1 MKVPTWQAFSVVA
14 AAVLL
19 GACGAE
25 KKDDTADAQPAAV
38 RAVPVASVAVTAQT
52 RAVGVLAPRDE
63 IRLAFKVGG
72 VVDSVRV
79 EAGDIVRKGQV
90 LAELKRAEVDA
101 AVSQAAEGVE
111 KARRDLERARQLRI
125 DEVATEE
132 QVQDLTTAY
141 NVARSNV
148 DAARFNARFARI
160 EAPADGIVFERMVEG
175 GELVQPGQPVIVL
188 GSTASGWVVRVGLA
202 DRPVMVLGS
211 TASGWVVRVGLAD
224 RDVVRMEPGAPAQV
238 TFDAFPGRAFEGKVT
253 RIGAAADRVTGTFE
267 VEIEVQ
273 PQGARFARG
282 LVAKVALPLS
292 PLPDVAPS
300 ATVVPVTALVEAD
313 GQRATVYVLDR
324 EKNVARRKDVTLGPL
339 LGEQVIVTAGLVTGE
354 SVITDGA
361 AWLTD
366 GRSVRVVTDDRG

>member
-1 MKVPTWQAFSVVA
+1 VKRPAWQVVFIVA

-19 GACGAE
+19 GACGAD
-25 KKDDTADAQPAAV
+25 KKDDAADVQPAAV
-38 RAVPVASVAVTAQT
+38 RSVPVASVAVAAQT

-79 EAGDIVRKGQV
+79 ESGDIVRKGQV

-101 AVSQAAEGVE
+101 TVSQAAEGVE
-111 KARRDLERARQLRI
+111 KARRDLERARQLRK

-141 NVARSNV
+141 NVAHSNL

-160 EAPADGIVFERMVEG
+160 EAPVDGIVFERMIES
-175 GELVQPGQPVIVL
+175 GELVQPGQPVVVV
-188 GSTASGWVVRVGLA
+188 GST
-202 DRPVMVLGS
+202 D
-211 TASGWVVRVGLAD
+211 SGWVVRVGLAD
-224 RDVVRMEPGAPAQV
+224 RDIVRIETGAPAQV
-238 TFDAFPGRAFEGKVT
+238 TFDAFPGRAFAGKVT

-267 VEIEVQ
+267 VEVEVN

-282 LVAKVALPLS
+282 LVAKVDLPLS
-292 PLPDVAPS
+292 QLPDVAPN
-300 ATVVPVTALVEAD
+300 ATVVPITALVEAD
-313 GQRATVYVLDR
+313 GQHATVYVLDR
-324 EKNVARRKDVTLGPL
+324 AKNVARRKDVTLGPL
-339 LGEQVIVTAGLVTGE
+339 LGEQVIVTAGLVPGE
-354 SVITDGA
+354 PVITDGA

-366 GRSVRVVTDDRG
+366 GRSVHVVTDDRG

>member
-1 MKVPTWQAFSVVA
+1 MKQPAWKVLPVVA
-14 AAVLL
+14 VAALL
-19 GACGAE
+19 GACSAE
-25 KKDDTADAQPAAV
+25 KNDDTADSQPAAV
-38 RAVPVASVAVTAQT
+38 RTVAVASVAVTAQT

-63 IRLAFKVGG
+63 FRLAFKVGG

-79 EAGDIVRKGQV
+79 ESGDIVRKGQV

-101 AVSQAAEGVE
+101 VVSQASEGAE
-111 KARRDLERARQLRI
+111 KARRDLQRARQLRI

-141 NVARSNV
+141 NVARSNL

-160 EAPADGIVFERMVEG
+160 EAPVDGIVFERMVEG
-175 GELVQPGQPVIVL
+175 GELVQPGQPVVVV
-188 GSTASGWVVRVGLA
+188 GST
-202 DRPVMVLGS
+202 D
-211 TASGWVVRVGLAD
+211 SGWVVRVGLAD
-224 RDVVRMEPGAPAQV
+224 RDVVRMESGAPAQV
-238 TFDAFPGRAFEGKVT
+238 TFDAFPGRVFEGKVT

-267 VEIEVQ
+267 VEVEVN

-282 LVAKVALPLS
+282 LVAKVTLPLAR
-292 PLPDVAPS
+292 LPDVAPN
-300 ATVVPVTALVEAD
+300 ATVVPITALVEAD

-324 EKNVARRKDVTLGPL
+324 AKNVARRKDVTLGPL

-354 SVITDGA
+354 AVITDGA

-366 GRSVRVVTDDRG
+366 GRSVHVVSDDRG

>member
-1 MKVPTWQAFSVVA
+1 VNMPTWQAFSVVA
-14 AAVLL
+14 VAVLL

-25 KKDDTADAQPAAV
+25 REEETADAQPATV

-63 IRLAFKVGG
+63 IRLGFKVGG
-72 VVDSVRV
+72 VVDSVHV
-79 EAGDIVRKGQV
+79 EPGDIVRKGQV

-148 DAARFNARFARI
+148 EAARFNARFARI
-160 EAPADGIVFERMVEG
+160 EAPTDGIVFERMVKG
-175 GELVQPGQPVIVL
+175 GELVQPGQPVI
-188 GSTASGWVVRVGLA
+188 
-202 DRPVMVLGS
+202 VLGS

-238 TFDAFPGRAFEGKVT
+238 TFDAFPGRAFEGRVT
-253 RIGAAADRVTGTFE
+253 RIGAAADRMTGTFE

-282 LVAKVALPLS
+282 LVAKVALPLAR
-292 PLPDVAPS
+292 LPGVASS
-300 ATVVPVTALVEAD
+300 ATVVPITALVEAD

-354 SVITDGA
+354 PVITDGA

>member
-1 MKVPTWQAFSVVA
+1 MKMPAWLAFSVVA
-14 AAVLL
+14 VAALL
-19 GACGAE
+19 GGCGAE
-25 KKDDTADAQPAAV
+25 RKDDTADAQPAAV

-63 IRLAFKVGG
+63 IRLGFKVGG

-79 EAGDIVRKGQV
+79 ESGDIVRKGQV

-101 AVSQAAEGVE
+101 TVSQASEGVE
-111 KARRDLERARQLRI
+111 KARRDLQRARQLRL

-141 NVARSNV
+141 NVARSNL
-148 DAARFNARFARI
+148 DAVRFNASFARI
-160 EAPADGIVFERMVEG
+160 EAPVDGIVFERMIEG
-175 GELVQPGQPVIVL
+175 GEQVQPGQPVVVV
-188 GSTASGWVVRVGLA
+188 GST
-202 DRPVMVLGS
+202 D
-211 TASGWVVRVGLAD
+211 SGWVVRVGLAD

-238 TFDAFPGRAFEGKVT
+238 TFDAFPGRAFDGKVT
-253 RIGAAADRVTGTFE
+253 RIGAAANRVTGTFE
-267 VEIEVQ
+267 VEVEVQ

-282 LVAKVALPLS
+282 LVAKVALPLAQ
-292 PLPDVAPS
+292 LPDVAPS
-300 ATVVPVTALVEAD
+300 ATVVPITALVEAD

-324 EKNVARRKDVTLGPL
+324 EKNVARRKEVTLGPL
-339 LGEQVIVTAGLVTGE
+339 LGEQVIVTAGLITGE
-354 SVITDGA
+354 PVITDGA

>member
-1 MKVPTWQAFSVVA
+1 VNKSAANVLVA
-14 AAVLL
+14 MAAVVLL
-19 GACGAE
+19 VGACGGAKPDE
-25 KKDDTADAQPAAV
+25 ATVTQPAAV
-38 RAVPVASVAVTAQT
+38 RAVPVASIAVATQT
-52 RAVGVLAPRDE
+52 RAVGTLAPRDE

-79 EAGDIVRKGQV
+79 ESGDRVRKGQV

-101 AVSQAAEGVE
+101 TVSQAAEGVE
-111 KARRDLERARQLRI
+111 KARRDLQRAEQLRK

-141 NVARSNV
+141 HVARSSL

-160 EAPADGIVFERMVEG
+160 EAPVDGIVFERMVEG
-175 GELVQPGQPVIVL
+175 GELVQPGQPVLVV
-188 GSTASGWVVRVGLA
+188 GST
-202 DRPVMVLGS
+202 D
-211 TASGWVVRVGLAD
+211 SGWVVRVGLAD
-224 RDVVRMEPGAPAQV
+224 RDAVRIDSGAAAQV
-238 TFDAFPGRAFEGKVT
+238 TFDAFPGRAFAGKVT

-267 VEIEVQ
+267 VEVEVS

-282 LVAKVALPLS
+282 LVAKVALPLAH
-292 PLPDVAPS
+292 LPDAASS
-300 ATVVPVTALVEAD
+300 ATVVPITALVEAD
-313 GQRATVYVLDR
+313 GQHATVYVLDR

-339 LGEQVIVTAGLVTGE
+339 LGEQVIVTAGLVVGE
-354 SVITDGA
+354 PVITDGA

>member
-1 MKVPTWQAFSVVA
+1 VKVPTWQAFPVVIVA
-14 AAVLL
+14 ALL

-25 KKDDTADAQPAAV
+25 MKDDTADAQPAAV

-52 RAVGVLAPRDE
+52 RAVGMLAPRDE

-79 EAGDIVRKGQV
+79 EPGDLVRKGQV

-101 AVSQAAEGVE
+101 TVSQAAEGVE

-202 DRPVMVLGS
+202 DR
-211 TASGWVVRVGLAD
+211 
-224 RDVVRMEPGAPAQV
+224 DVVRMEPDAPAQV

-253 RIGAAADRVTGTFE
+253 RIGAAANRMTGTFE

-282 LVAKVALPLS
+282 LVAKVTLPLAS
-292 PLPDVAPS
+292 LPDVASS

-339 LGEQVIVTAGLVTGE
+339 LGEQVVVTAGLVAGE
-354 SVITDGA
+354 TVITDGA

>member
-1 MKVPTWQAFSVVA
+1 VNKPARKVLPVVA
-14 AAVLL
+14 MAILL
-19 GACGAE
+19 GACGAAQQE
-25 KKDDTADAQPAAV
+25 EAADSQPAAV
-38 RAVPVASVAVTAQT
+38 RAVPATSVAVTAQT

-79 EAGDIVRKGQV
+79 ESGDRVRKGQV

-101 AVSQAAEGVE
+101 TVAQAAEGVE
-111 KARRDLERARQLRI
+111 KARRDLERAKQLRI

-141 NVARSNV
+141 NVARSNL

-160 EAPADGIVFERMVEG
+160 DAPVDGIVFERMVEG
-175 GELVQPGQPVIVL
+175 GELVQAGQPVVVV
-188 GSTASGWVVRVGLA
+188 GST
-202 DRPVMVLGS
+202 D
-211 TASGWVVRVGLAD
+211 SGWVVRVGLAD
-224 RDVVRMEPGAPAQV
+224 RDVVRVESGALAQV
-238 TFDAFPGRAFEGKVT
+238 TFDAFPGRVFEGKVT

-267 VEIEVQ
+267 VEVGVD

-282 LVAKVALPLS
+282 LVAKVTLPLA
-292 PLPDVAPS
+292 PLPDVAS
-300 ATVVPVTALVEAD
+300 NATVVPITAIVEAD
-313 GQRATVYVLDR
+313 GRRATVYVLDR
-324 EKNVARRKDVTLGPL
+324 GQNVARRKDVTLGPL

-354 SVITDGA
+354 AVITDGA

-366 GRSVRVVTDDRG
+366 GRSVRVVADDRG

>member
-1 MKVPTWQAFSVVA
+1 VKKPAWMVVSVVA
-14 AAVLL
+14 AVVLL

-25 KKDDTADAQPAAV
+25 EKSAAPDAQPAAV

-79 EAGDIVRKGQV
+79 ESGDIVRKGQV

-101 AVSQAAEGVE
+101 TVSQAAEGVE

-141 NVARSNV
+141 SVARSNL

-160 EAPADGIVFERMVEG
+160 EAPVDGIVFERMIES
-175 GELVQPGQPVIVL
+175 GELVQPGQPVVVV
-188 GSTASGWVVRVGLA
+188 GST
-202 DRPVMVLGS
+202 D
-211 TASGWVVRVGLAD
+211 SGWVVRVGLAD
-224 RDVVRMEPGAPAQV
+224 RDVVRMEPGASAQV
-238 TFDAFPGRAFEGKVT
+238 TFDAFPGRTFAGKVT
-253 RIGAAADRVTGTFE
+253 RIGAAADRATGTFE
-267 VEIEVQ
+267 VEVGVD

-292 PLPDVAPS
+292 QLPNVAPS
-300 ATVVPVTALVEAD
+300 ATVVPITALVEAD

-324 EKNVARRKDVTLGPL
+324 ERNVARRKDVTPGPL
-339 LGEQVIVTAGLVTGE
+339 LGGPVIVTVGLVAGE
-354 SVITDGA
+354 PVITDGA

>member
-1 MKVPTWQAFSVVA
+1 MKQPAWKALSVVA
-14 AAVLL
+14 VAALL
-19 GACGAE
+19 VACNAE
-25 KKDDTADAQPAAV
+25 QQNDAADAQPAAV
-38 RAVPVASVAVTAQT
+38 RTVPVASVAVTAQT

-79 EAGDIVRKGQV
+79 KSGDIVRRGQV

-101 AVSQAAEGVE
+101 TVSQAAEGAD
-111 KARRDLERARQLRI
+111 KARRDLERAKQLRI

-141 NVARSNV
+141 NVARSNL

-160 EAPADGIVFERMVEG
+160 EAPVDGIVFERMVEG
-175 GELVQPGQPVIVL
+175 GELVQPGQPVVVV
-188 GSTASGWVVRVGLA
+188 GST
-202 DRPVMVLGS
+202 D
-211 TASGWVVRVGLAD
+211 SGWVVRVGLAD
-224 RDVVRMEPGAPAQV
+224 RDVVRMESGAPAQV

-267 VEIEVQ
+267 VEVEVN

-282 LVAKVALPLS
+282 LVAKVTLPLAR
-292 PLPDVAPS
+292 LPDVAPN
-300 ATVVPVTALVEAD
+300 ATVVPITALVEAD

-339 LGEQVIVTAGLVTGE
+339 LGEQVIVTAGLITGE
-354 SVITDGA
+354 PVITDGA